1 MIDKRPR
8 RVMAGRRKRGEKR
21 KEGGEQYT
29 VAVVAGW
36 RNKIWDCEFLR
47 EVAGE
52 REKKKM
58 GFCVRCSYKVNGLG
72 EKDLN

>member
-1 MIDKRPR
+1 M
-8 RVMAGRRKRGEKR
+8 
-21 KEGGEQYT
+21 
-29 VAVVAGW
+29 AGW
-36 RNKIWDCEFLR
+36 RNKIWNCEFLR

-58 GFCVRCSYKVNGLG
+58 EFCVRCSYKVNGLG